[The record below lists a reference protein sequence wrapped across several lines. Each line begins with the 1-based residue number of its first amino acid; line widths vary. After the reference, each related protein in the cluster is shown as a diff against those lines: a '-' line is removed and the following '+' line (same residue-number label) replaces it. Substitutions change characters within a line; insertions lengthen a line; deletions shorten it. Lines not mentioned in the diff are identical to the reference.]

1 MLRVGD
7 VVSVGVCATRVPIVV
22 VLVFVGALGPRV
34 AVSVAAFVPDVAVAS
49 CPAPVVELGCMATAV
64 LIIGGFVGRAG
75 RGVTVGVSSSSTLI
89 AVDVGAF
96 RRASGSARSSLARC
110 QWLCCWMAKP

>member
-75 RGVTVGVSSSSTLI
+75 RGVTVGVL
-89 AVDVGAF
+89 
-96 RRASGSARSSLARC
+96 
-110 QWLCCWMAKP
+110 QW

>member
-49 CPAPVVELGCMATAV
+49 CGCHDNRMDKMWCFK
-64 LIIGGFVGRAG
+64 L
-75 RGVTVGVSSSSTLI
+75 
-89 AVDVGAF
+89 
-96 RRASGSARSSLARC
+96 
-110 QWLCCWMAKP
+110 

>member
-64 LIIGGFVGRAG
+64 LIIGGFYLSCLYSYLLFSCLQVF
-75 RGVTVGVSSSSTLI
+75 VLLYLYQSQL
-89 AVDVGAF
+89 F
-96 RRASGSARSSLARC
+96 LFP
-110 QWLCCWMAKP
+110 LFYH

>member
-64 LIIGGFVGRAG
+64 LITAGYCGRARNSNSPG
-75 RGVTVGVSSSSTLI
+75 TNQYTHTWYCGFT
-89 AVDVGAF
+89 AD
-96 RRASGSARSSLARC
+96 C
-110 QWLCCWMAKP
+110 